1 MKIATVIL
9 AAGLGTR
16 MKSATAK
23 VLHRVAGR
31 PMIEY
36 PVALARA
43 LKSERIVC
51 VLGHQ
56 AEAVQAAVDARFGAG
71 TVSIALQKE
80 QRGTG
85 HAVAQ
90 AASSLRGFDGPVL
103 ILYGDVP
110 LLGEAILR
118 RLIDAARRH
127 TLALCTT
134 LLDDPKGYGRIVRDG
149 HGHLARIVEEKDA
162 DEEQRR
168 IPEINAGIYCV
179 DAKFLFASLKK
190 LRTDNAQGE
199 LYLTDV
205 AARAAK
211 AGQVATIEAEPEQ
224 VMGVNDRVDLARADR
239 AMRLRVT
246 EGLMRAGVTVRAPAT
261 CFIDAGVTVGADS
274 EIGPLV
280 ELRGATRIGA
290 GVRIDTGCVLTD
302 VTVADGAH
310 LKPYTVASESAIGPR
325 AQVGPFAHLRPGSV
339 LGAEVKI
346 GNFVETKK
354 ARFGAGAK
362 ASHLSYLG
370 DAEIGANAN
379 IGCGTITC
387 NYDGHDKFRTV
398 IGEGAFI
405 GSDTQLVAPVTVG
418 AGAIVGAGTTVV
430 EDVPPGALALSRGK
444 QIAVPGYADR
454 KRAER
459 VRQRA
464 VPSSIP
470 KKKGSQH
477 NKP

>member
-1 MKIATVIL
+1 MNIATVIL

-36 PVALARA
+36 PVGLARA
-43 LKSERIVC
+43 LKSKPIVC

-56 AEAVQAAVDARFGAG
+56 SATVKEVVEARFGAG
-71 TVSIALQKE
+71 SVVVAIQKE

-90 AASSLRGFDGPVL
+90 AAAALKGFDGPVL

-110 LLGEAILR
+110 LLTEATIK
-118 RLIDAARRH
+118 RLVDAAKKR
-127 TLALCTT
+127 TLALVTT
-134 LLDDPKGYGRIVRDG
+134 VLDEPTGYGRILRGERNRLVK
-149 HGHLARIVEEKDA
+149 IVEEKDA
-162 DEEQRR
+162 SEAERS
-168 IPEINAGIYCV
+168 ICEINAGIYCV
-179 DAKFLFASLKK
+179 DGRFLFDALKQ
-190 LRTDNAQGE
+190 LRSDNAQGE

-205 AARAAK
+205 AARAA
-211 AGQVATIEAEPEQ
+211 ASSDVATIEVDAEE
-224 VMGVNDRVDLARADR
+224 VMGVNDRVDLQRADQ
-239 AMRLRVT
+239 AMRRRVT
-246 EGLMRAGVTVRAPAT
+246 LALMRSGVTMRSPES
-261 CFIDAGVTVGADS
+261 CLIDAGVTVGADS

-280 ELRGATRIGA
+280 QLSGATRIGA
-290 GVRIDTGCVLTD
+290 GARIDAGCVVSDSILGEG
-302 VTVADGAH
+302 VH
-310 LKPYTVASESAIGPR
+310 LKPYTVVAESEVGARS
-325 AQVGPFAHLRPGSV
+325 QLGPFAHLRPGSQ
-339 LGAEVKI
+339 LGADVKI

-354 ARFGAGAK
+354 ARFGDGAK

-370 DAEIGANAN
+370 DAEIGDAVN

-387 NYDGHDKFRTV
+387 NYDGHNKFKTV
-398 IGEGAFI
+398 IGAGAFI

-430 EDVPPGALALSRGK
+430 EDVPPGALALSRGV

-459 VRQRA
+459 A
-464 VPSSIP
+464 TAAT
-470 KKKGSQH
+470 KKGSAPAG
-477 NKP
+477 KRARSKS